1 LGIKSLQLY
10 KDKEVY
16 EKRWKASINT
26 SDYDVLS
33 FKEPKTQVQFF
44 YQQFNLFIYN
54 KLSRIY
60 GNCSGKKMLEIGCGR
75 ATASIFLGKKMGL
88 NIHLMDFS
96 DAALAVARKNLEKY
110 KIDAEIKQSDL
121 FEMPYPV
128 ESFDIVI
135 SLGVMEHIERSLDAY
150 REMYNLLKNG
160 GVMFSMNVPE
170 HPENIQRIAVPINKV
185 LKNIESVFV
194 ENESK
199 PWLDKRTMS
208 KTADVYRSELSG
220 EGFADIVRKAGF
232 QAVEFVE
239 INPLPTFNPLPKVI
253 EIMVVK
259 VYKIVLW
266 IRKYVLGHKY
276 PFACSPENSK
286 EHFVVARKGEGL
298 L

>member
-1 LGIKSLQLY
+1 
-10 KDKEVY
+10 
-16 EKRWKASINT
+16 
-26 SDYDVLS
+26 
-33 FKEPKTQVQFF
+33 
-44 YQQFNLFIYN
+44 
-54 KLSRIY
+54 
-60 GNCSGKKMLEIGCGR
+60 
-75 ATASIFLGKKMGL
+75 
-88 NIHLMDFS
+88 
-96 DAALAVARKNLEKY
+96 
-110 KIDAEIKQSDL
+110 
-121 FEMPYPV
+121 
-128 ESFDIVI
+128 
-135 SLGVMEHIERSLDAY
+135 
-150 REMYNLLKNG
+150 
-160 GVMFSMNVPE
+160 
-170 HPENIQRIAVPINKV
+170 
-185 LKNIESVFV
+185 V